1 MEKVID
7 RLLDLGV
14 SVGSKLLYTIVI
26 LIVGLR
32 LIKWAVSLLKKSK
45 LFQKIDKSLAS
56 FILSFVK
63 ILSYVVLFMTVA
75 STLGVPLTSF
85 VTILGS
91 AGVAIGLALQGGLS
105 NIAGGII
112 ILLFKPFQVGDF
124 IDTHAD
130 SGTVKSINLF
140 YTVLVTADNK
150 VISIPNGNL
159 ANQPTV
165 NYSKN
170 ELRRLDVDFSV
181 SYKNDLE
188 EVKKV
193 LGNIIK
199 DDERVVIEEGKEPFI
214 GITNYLD
221 SSVNYTVRVWVKN
234 SDYWNLKFYMLEE
247 SKKKFEENKIE
258 IPYPQL
264 DVHIEK

>member
-1 MEKVID
+1 MEKIID
-7 RLLDLGV
+7 KLLNLGV
-14 SVGSKLLYTIVI
+14 DVGLKLLYTIV
-26 LIVGLR
+26 LLVVGLK
-32 LIKWAVSLLKKSK
+32 LIKWVLKLLKKSK
-45 LFQKIDKSLAS
+45 LFQKIDESLAS
-56 FILSFVK
+56 FVLSFIK
-63 ILSYVVLFMTVA
+63 ILLYIVLFMTIA

-85 VTILGS
+85 ITILGS

-130 SGTVKSINLF
+130 SGTVKAINLF

-159 ANQPTV
+159 ANQPLV

-170 ELRRLDVDFSV
+170 ELRRLDVDFAV
-181 SYKNDLE
+181 SYKNDSSL
-188 EVKKV
+188 VKDV
-193 LGNIIK
+193 LGKIIE
-199 DDERVVIEEGKEPFI
+199 DDRVVIEEGKEPFI
-214 GITNYLD
+214 AITNYLD
-221 SSVNYTVRVWVKN
+221 SSVTYTVRVWVE
-234 SDYWNLKFYMLEE
+234 SSEYWNLKFYMLEK
-247 SKKKFEENKIE
+247 SKKMFEENNIE
-258 IPYPQL
+258 IPYPQI

>member
-1 MEKVID
+1 MEKIID
-7 RLLDLGV
+7 KLTNLGV
-14 SVGSKLLYTIVI
+14 DVGLKILYTLVI
-26 LIVGLR
+26 LLVGLK
-32 LIKWAVSLLKKSK
+32 LIKWAIKLLQKSK

-56 FILSFVK
+56 FILSFIK
-63 ILSYVVLFMTVA
+63 ILLYVVLFMTVA

-112 ILLFKPFQVGDF
+112 ILLFKPFEVGDF

-130 SGTVKSINLF
+130 SGTVKAINLF

-159 ANQPTV
+159 ANQPMV

-170 ELRRLDVDFSV
+170 ELRRLDIDFSV
-181 SYKNDLE
+181 SYKNNSD

-193 LGNIIK
+193 LNNLIK
-199 DDERVVIEEGKEPFI
+199 DERVIIEEGKEPFV

-221 SSVNYTVRVWVKN
+221 SSVTYTVRVWVNN
-234 SDYWNLKFYMLEE
+234 SEYWNLKFYLLEE
-247 SKKKFEENKIE
+247 SKKMFEENNIE

>member
-1 MEKVID
+1 MEKIID
-7 RLLDLGV
+7 KLTNLGV
-14 SVGSKLLYTIVI
+14 DVGLKILYTLVI
-26 LIVGLR
+26 LLVGLK
-32 LIKWAVSLLKKSK
+32 LIKWAIKLLQKSK

-56 FILSFVK
+56 FILSFIK
-63 ILSYVVLFMTVA
+63 IVLYVVLFMTIA

-112 ILLFKPFQVGDF
+112 ILLFKPFEVGDF

-130 SGTVKSINLF
+130 SGTVKAINLF

-159 ANQPTV
+159 ANQPMV

-170 ELRRLDVDFSV
+170 ELRRLDIDFSV
-181 SYKNDLE
+181 SYKNNSD

-193 LGNIIK
+193 LNNLIK
-199 DDERVVIEEGKEPFI
+199 DERVVLEEGKEPFV

-221 SSVNYTVRVWVKN
+221 SSVTYTVRVWVNN
-234 SDYWNLKFYMLEE
+234 SEYWNVKVDLLEK
-247 SKKKFEENKIE
+247 SKKMFEENNIE